1 MSGKEGGRKM
11 MKAIFNQKSAVRKED
26 RNKSMVFAVVLM
38 AASLILIGCG
48 NGDPME
54 NGDADNDGNGQMI
67 DNNGDNGNGEYND
80 DENGEGENDD
90 ADRDPDENDDT
101 DTWWTVEEISTG
113 MYAKLEVP
121 YRKEPIH
128 DGEVLGTVE
137 RLEFIE
143 VSGITDNGWIRI
155 ESVDSEGY
163 IHSRFLTEEEPEL
176 RTWGTGQME
185 EEMLIVSDPDDIEVI
200 ANKEIALP
208 FDYEPADLVTLNVS
222 FARVSNYRLMR
233 QVAADALKEMF
244 DEALEEGI
252 TLYARTGYRSFEAQE
267 QIFTNFVANHGY
279 DQARRFSAKPGQSEH
294 QTGLA
299 IDITS
304 DSVDHNLS
312 QDFGS
317 TPEGEWVGE
326 NAHRFGYVIRY
337 PRDKEEIT
345 GYMYEPWHIR
355 YFGVELAT
363 ELYESGLTYEEYLGL
378 K

>member
-1 MSGKEGGRKM
+1 
-11 MKAIFNQKSAVRKED
+11 MK
-26 RNKSMVFAVVLM
+26 
-38 AASLILIGCG
+38 ILIRRKKLKIIGLIFIAMVILTLFSCRSDDPEGNDNGDSGENGEVFNGNDENG
-48 NGDPME
+48 NGDQDNDD
-54 NGDADNDGNGQMI
+54 NGDEDQDP
-67 DNNGDNGNGEYND
+67 NGNGNGAEDND
-80 DENGEGENDD
+80 DSDI
-90 ADRDPDENDDT
+90 
-101 DTWWTVEEISTG
+101 WWTTEEVSTG
-113 MYAKLEVP
+113 MYAKLDVP

-128 DGEVLGTVE
+128 DGEILGTAE
-137 RLEFIE
+137 RLEYLE
-143 VSGITDNGWIRI
+143 VSGMTDNGWVRI
-155 ESVDSEGY
+155 ETEDSAAF
-163 IHSRFLTEEEPEL
+163 IHHRLLSEEEPEL

-185 EEMLIVSDPDDIEVI
+185 EEMLIVSDPDDLAVI
-200 ANKEIALP
+200 SNKQLALP
-208 FDYEPADLVTLNVS
+208 FDYEPEDLVMLDVA
-222 FARVSNYRLMR
+222 FARISNYRLMR
-233 QVAADALKEMF
+233 QVAADALKELF
-244 DEALEEGI
+244 DEALEDGI
-252 TLYARTGYRSFEAQE
+252 TLYARTAYRSFQAQE

-304 DSVDHNLS
+304 DSVDHDLS